1 MPSRTILACGLGVVF
16 QQPARTSQSA
26 FDIAIFRTGA
36 GFQSKSAVSPKLSLS
51 AETMRGL
58 DQRHRQGGANRSQC
72 GNLPKF
78 DGDGMLAT
86 LRQQLAARLLAQ
98 ILQHVQL
105 LVESFGS
112 ATDAG
117 FLDLAQPR
125 GSMTSI
131 VDVPAGTGDRPA
143 AIDRFQ
149 PTHDS
154 GQIFD
159 DGQVAPG

>member
-1 MPSRTILACGLGVVF
+1 
-16 QQPARTSQSA
+16 
-26 FDIAIFRTGA
+26 
-36 GFQSKSAVSPKLSLS
+36 
-51 AETMRGL
+51 
-58 DQRHRQGGANRSQC
+58 
-72 GNLPKF
+72 
-78 DGDGMLAT
+78 MLAT

-98 ILQHVQL
+98 VLQHVQL

-117 FLDLAQPR
+117 FVDLAQPLV
-125 GSMTSI
+125 SMTGI

-154 GQIFD
+154 GQIFERWS
-159 DGQVAPG
+159 GSSGLARAACARPSRHGRPS

>member
-1 MPSRTILACGLGVVF
+1 
-16 QQPARTSQSA
+16 
-26 FDIAIFRTGA
+26 
-36 GFQSKSAVSPKLSLS
+36 
-51 AETMRGL
+51 MRCL
-58 DQRHRQGGANRSQC
+58 DQRYRQRRTNGPERW
-72 GNLPKF
+72 NLPELG
-78 DGDGMLAT
+78 GDGVFPT
-86 LRQQLAARLLAQ
+86 LRQQFAARLLAQ
-98 ILQHVQL
+98 VLQHVQL
-105 LVESFGS
+105 LVEWFGS

-117 FLDLAQPR
+117 FLDLAQPL
-125 GSMTSI
+125 GSMTGV

>member
-1 MPSRTILACGLGVVF
+1 MIVVLVQTANGDLF
-16 QQPARTSQSA
+16 LRTSQSA

-58 DQRHRQGGANRSQC
+58 DQR
-72 GNLPKF
+72 
-78 DGDGMLAT
+78 

-98 ILQHVQL
+98 VLQHVQL

-117 FLDLAQPR
+117 FVDLAQPLV
-125 GSMTSI
+125 SMTGI

>member
-1 MPSRTILACGLGVVF
+1 
-16 QQPARTSQSA
+16 
-26 FDIAIFRTGA
+26 
-36 GFQSKSAVSPKLSLS
+36 
-51 AETMRGL
+51 
-58 DQRHRQGGANRSQC
+58 
-72 GNLPKF
+72 
-78 DGDGMLAT
+78 MLAT

-98 ILQHVQL
+98 VLQHVQL

-117 FLDLAQPR
+117 FLDLAQPL
-125 GSMTSI
+125 GSITGI

-159 DGQVAPG
+159 DGQVATVNATGMVMASGVGKATIIAT